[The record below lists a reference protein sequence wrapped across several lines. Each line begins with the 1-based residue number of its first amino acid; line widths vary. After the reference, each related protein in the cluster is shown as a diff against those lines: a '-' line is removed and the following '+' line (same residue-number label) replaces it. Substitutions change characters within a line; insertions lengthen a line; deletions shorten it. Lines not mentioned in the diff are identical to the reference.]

1 MSIYLI
7 NNNDTWLCYISNQIR
22 VMSLQIYRRFTCKKD
37 AITFKEAPSRAVE
50 KAKIR
55 FPLEMVF
62 ILCKISKVFFL
73 NLLCFSAIKAKE

>member
-1 MSIYLI
+1 MLH
-7 NNNDTWLCYISNQIR
+7 LQSNQGNVPSDLSPFI
-22 VMSLQIYRRFTCKKD
+22 CKKD

-50 KAKIR
+50 KAKIP

-73 NLLCFSAIKAKE
+73 NLLCFSAIKEKE

>member
-1 MSIYLI
+1 MLH
-7 NNNDTWLCYISNQIR
+7 LQSNQGN
-22 VMSLQIYRRFTCKKD
+22 VPSDLSPFTCKKD

-55 FPLEMVF
+55 LPLEMV
-62 ILCKISKVFFL
+62 LCKISKVFFL

>member
-1 MSIYLI
+1 MLH
-7 NNNDTWLCYISNQIR
+7 LQSNQGNVPSDLSPFI
-22 VMSLQIYRRFTCKKD
+22 CKKD

-50 KAKIR
+50 KAKIP